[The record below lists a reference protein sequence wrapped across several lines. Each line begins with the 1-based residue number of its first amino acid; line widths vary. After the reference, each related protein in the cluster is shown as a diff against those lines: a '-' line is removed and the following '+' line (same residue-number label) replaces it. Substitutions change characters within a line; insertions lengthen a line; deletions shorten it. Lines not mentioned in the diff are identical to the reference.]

1 MKLLNN
7 DFYTIRMSHR
17 NLWNITYN
25 KKLGIIYR
33 QLINKKWSAAS
44 ILQKHCNNSFA
55 TVLLPKNQLCL
66 IHQTNEGN
74 IVMSLFSNE
83 TWEHTKILKWKGNVL
98 KKATIKA
105 LYYDSKIH
113 IFYSISLTSNS
124 SQTLF
129 YQTIDLDLN
138 LSKPISI
145 DNAILNLDKPFEI
158 SILDN
163 GSLVILYEKLDKNY
177 KLVYKIFNCQNYKW
191 SDCYTIDK
199 NITPYKDFSLCCN
212 NNTIHTLYIKN
223 SDSQNL
229 LIHCS
234 GLFLDLNYITI
245 FKSTR
250 DIFFPCFFKLSDT
263 IWDMWI
269 NNTSIYS
276 CFSNDNGLNVS
287 NIETESLPKSLLKTS
302 YLSYYDE
309 SNNKHTCINYL
320 YITPD
325 NGLTFFPTALYNS
338 IKQSYEISS
347 KLKNNNYIPENIKEY
362 IINTK
367 EKLSSY
373 EKKLSNKDQI
383 INELNHII
391 QKEKNNSSLSFNKL
405 NNIQS
410 NYLLLKEKYD
420 SLLNEKLK
428 LEINT
433 SKVKELTDLL
443 LQKQKIISDFEKKF
457 YDLKLSNNTTSKNNN
472 KNTKNNNKNKNS
484 INYLKNEIKDY
495 KLIIKNLNNKLI
507 TYEKMISSL
516 TSQLNIGKDQPSNKP
531 NLFL

>member
-1 MKLLNN
+1 MKLSNN
-7 DFYTIRMSHR
+7 EFYTIRMFHG
-17 NLWNITYN
+17 NLWNITHN

-33 QLINKKWSAAS
+33 QLIDQKWSAAS
-44 ILQKHCNNSFA
+44 ILQKHCNDSFA

-66 IHQTNEGN
+66 IYQTNEGN

-83 TWEHTKILKWKGNVL
+83 TWEHMKILKWKGNVL

-105 LYYDSKIH
+105 LYYYNKIH
-113 IFYSISLTSNS
+113 IFYSLSLTSNS
-124 SQTLF
+124 NQTLF

-145 DNAILNLDKPFEI
+145 DTDILNLDKPFEI

-163 GSLVILYEKLDKNY
+163 GSLVVLYEKLDKNY

-212 NNTIHTLYIKN
+212 NNTIHILYIKN
-223 SDSQNL
+223 SNSQNF

-245 FKSTR
+245 FKNTR
-250 DIFFPCFFKLSDT
+250 DIFFPCFFKLGDT

-269 NNTSIYS
+269 NNNSIYS

-287 NIETESLPKSLLKTS
+287 NIKTESLPNSLLKTS

-320 YITPD
+320 YITPN
-325 NGLTFFPTALYNS
+325 NGLTFFPTALSNS
-338 IKQSYEISS
+338 LKQYYEINP
-347 KLKNNNYIPENIKEY
+347 KFKNDNYIAENTKEY
-362 IINTK
+362 ITNMK
-367 EKLSSY
+367 EKLS
-373 EKKLSNKDQI
+373 NKEQI

-391 QKEKNNSSLSFNKL
+391 QKEKNNSALTFNKL

-420 SLLNEKLK
+420 SLLNQKLK

-433 SKVKELTDLL
+433 SKVKELKDLL

-457 YDLKLSNNTTSKNNN
+457 YDLKLSNNT
-472 KNTKNNNKNKNS
+472 
-484 INYLKNEIKDY
+484 
-495 KLIIKNLNNKLI
+495 
-507 TYEKMISSL
+507 
-516 TSQLNIGKDQPSNKP
+516 
-531 NLFL
+531 